1 MHIGY
6 SLFHWFILPWKSLYA
21 DKIVLPSK
29 SGLLPNAGER
39 FTPSSSAT
47 QLTADPLG
55 TAEPLRTRLNGM
67 ESNLYIYRGGLGA
80 LILTTGGPSLSEEL
94 MNRERM
100 GAWALGVFTLHL
112 AEQVADLAELGQ
124 SCHGCHLPFSSKD
137 VV

>member
-1 MHIGY
+1 MILNKICSDAHGGTRILHVEQAGTTGPQQLNHDQLISSPPSPGKGLHMHIGY

-80 LILTTGGPSLSEEL
+80 LILTTGGAFLI
-94 MNRERM
+94 
-100 GAWALGVFTLHL
+100 
-112 AEQVADLAELGQ
+112 
-124 SCHGCHLPFSSKD
+124 
-137 VV
+137 